1 VKSEGLILVAL
12 LVSTGLINP
21 VFSEKPLSD
30 PYQILEK
37 HFDAIGGLDRLMTQ
51 TATYQEGNI
60 TIIGAGL
67 EGTFKQW
74 SARPLKLRQETDL
87 EVVSEVSGD
96 NGDVSW
102 HVDANGKLLIRRDE
116 NTLKEREVRRLM
128 SEYAY
133 ADPET
138 KYFTLTFE
146 GVEKVNN
153 KDCYVV
159 KIANT
164 INKDI
169 QRNLYDKASFY
180 LLKTIIVRPDNETH
194 ITYSDFREVDGFVLP
209 FKELINQLPTNE
221 AIAVEYTLYKL
232 DPKIDTA
239 LFEPPSQDVAD
250 FVFLNGESAEEI
262 PFEYTEEHIYLPV
275 NLNGKERL
283 WVLDCGA
290 SVNVIDSSFAAEL
303 GLALEGP
310 VKGRGA
316 SGVINVYYVTLP
328 EYSLGEIKF
337 QPQKVVALSFTPL
350 FERVLGMEV
359 VGILGYDFL
368 SRFVTK
374 IDFAAQT
381 ISFYHPD
388 RFEYKGKGSIFD
400 SPLDGNMLS
409 LSAKVDGEYS
419 GRFRLDIG
427 APDID
432 FHYPYAK
439 DHGLLGRKGIDV
451 MVGDAAGLTTARISQ
466 HKTIEVGDFVFKN
479 PLIGTPHEQGT
490 GSFAQETTIGNIG
503 NSFLKNFIL
512 YLDYA
517 QQRVILEKG
526 EAYGRET
533 PRPKSGLQFHYNA
546 DNDVEVVFVSP
557 DTPAHEA
564 GFKRG
569 DIIRTIN
576 GIDVNF
582 YDGIIAL
589 RKLMREPAGT
599 TYAIG
604 ILREGQILTKQVTL
618 RDLF

>member
-1 VKSEGLILVAL
+1 VKIKKPVLILLPVIAIL
-12 LVSTGLINP
+12 ANP
-21 VFSEKPLSD
+21 AFSEKPLND
-30 PYQILEK
+30 PYQILEM
-37 HFDAIGGLDRLMTQ
+37 HFDAIGGLDRLKAQ
-51 TATYQEGNI
+51 TTIYKEGKI

-74 SARPLKLRQETDL
+74 TERPLKLRQETDL
-87 EVVSEVSGD
+87 KVVSEISGD
-96 NGDVSW
+96 NGEASW

-116 NTLKEREVRRLM
+116 NTLKERRVRRLM
-128 SEYAY
+128 SEYTY
-133 ADPET
+133 ADPEAE
-138 KYFTLTFE
+138 YFTLTFE

-159 KIANT
+159 KIKNT
-164 INKDI
+164 INKNI
-169 QRNLYDKASFY
+169 QKNFYDKSSFY
-180 LLKTIIVRPDNETH
+180 LLKEIVTRPDNEH
-194 ITYSDFREVDGFVLP
+194 QVVYSDFRKVEGFVLP
-209 FKELINQLPTNE
+209 FKEAVKELPTNE
-221 AIAVEYTLYKL
+221 AIAVEYALYEL
-232 DPKIDTA
+232 NPKIDAA
-239 LFEPPSQDVAD
+239 LFEPPSQDVED
-250 FVFLNGESAEEI
+250 FVFLNGESAEDI
-262 PFEYTEEHIYLPV
+262 PFHYIEEHIYLPV

-303 GLALEGP
+303 GLPFEGP
-310 VKGRGA
+310 VKGQGA
-316 SGVINVYYVTLP
+316 SGVIDFYFVTVP
-328 EYSLGEIKF
+328 EYSLGAIEF
-337 QPQKVVALSFTPL
+337 EQQKVVALSFAPI
-350 FERVLGMEV
+350 FEKVLGMEV

-388 RFEYKGKGSIFD
+388 HFEYKGKGTIFD

-409 LSAKVDGEYS
+409 LPAKIDGEYS

-439 DHGLLGRKGIDV
+439 DHGLLERKGIDI

-466 HKTIEVGDFVFKN
+466 HKTIEVGDFVLKN

-503 NSFLKNFIL
+503 NSFLRNFIFF
-512 YLDYA
+512 LDYDR
-517 QQRVILEKG
+517 QRVILERGDDFGKLF
-526 EAYGRET
+526 

-557 DTPAHEA
+557 NTPAHEA
-564 GFKRG
+564 GFKKG

-576 GIDVNF
+576 GIGVEF

-589 RKLMREPAGT
+589 RKLMREEAGT

-604 ILREGQILTKQVTL
+604 IVRDGKRLDKRLTL